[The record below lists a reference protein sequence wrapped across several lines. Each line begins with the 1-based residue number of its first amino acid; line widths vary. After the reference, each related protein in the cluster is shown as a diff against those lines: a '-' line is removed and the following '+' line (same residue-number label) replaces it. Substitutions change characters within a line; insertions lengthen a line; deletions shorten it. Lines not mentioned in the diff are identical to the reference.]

1 MRKGLLDS
9 WIPTAAAVLL
19 GLVLGLAWGKSDR
32 RGAGVTTENGGETP
46 RFSVGTGDAGVNASG
61 GKPRKRP
68 RPAGNGEI
76 GLSPKQ
82 WRMLQENP
90 SLLNINLGQCIT
102 WKGIREVPVEDVK
115 GFGPVGV
122 MMKET
127 DDGPDLSAIAGFFGL
142 DEIQTTSLGAALK
155 RFGEQIRSVE
165 SRTEQVEY
173 RGDGTMRIFFPDGDQ
188 EKKLAFD
195 DLAREMRAALGAQD
209 AERLW
214 ALSALA
220 KEAGK
225 SVVGI
230 EAGVS
235 ISGEWVTVG
244 LPKEHETIF
253 SRSDGIRPGAQ
264 VSSLEWIPGIG
275 GDGLMRTRHLQHR
288 IDWKKLYLEA
298 ELRAGK

>member
-1 MRKGLLDS
+1 MPKGMLDS

-19 GLVLGLAWGKSDR
+19 GIVLGLVWGKSEW
-32 RGAGVTTENGGETP
+32 RGAGVASENGLETS
-46 RFSVGTGDAGVNASG
+46 RSSAGTGDAGANESG

-102 WKGIREVPVEDVK
+102 WKGIREVPVEDAK
-115 GFGPVGV
+115 GFAPMGV

-173 RGDGTMRIFFPDGDQ
+173 RGDGTMRIIFPGGEQ

-220 KEAGK
+220 IEAEK
-225 SVVGI
+225 IASGI

-235 ISGEWVTVG
+235 ISGEWVTAG
-244 LPKEHETIF
+244 LPNEHETIF
-253 SRSDGIRPGAQ
+253 SRLDGIQRGAQ

-298 ELRAGK
+298 EIRAGK

>member
-19 GLVLGLAWGKSDR
+19 GLVLGLAWGKPDR
-32 RGAGVTTENGGETP
+32 RGAGVISGNGRETP
-46 RFSVGTGDAGVNASG
+46 RSSAGSGETGGQGSG

-90 SLLNINLGQCIT
+90 GLLNIDLGQCIT
-102 WKGIREVPVEDVK
+102 WKGIREVPIEDVK

-127 DDGPDLSAIAGFFGL
+127 DDGPDLSAVAGFFGL
-142 DEIQTTSLGAALK
+142 DETQTDSLGAALK
-155 RFGEQIRSVE
+155 RFGERIRSVE

-173 RGDGTMRIFFPDGDQ
+173 RGDGTMRIFFPGGDQ

-195 DLAREMRAALGAQD
+195 DLARELRAALGAQD

-220 KEAGK
+220 KEAERA
-225 SVVGI
+225 VAGI

-235 ISGEWVTVG
+235 ISGEWVTAG
-244 LPKEHETIF
+244 LPNEHETIF
-253 SRSDGIRPGAQ
+253 SRLDGIRPGAQ
-264 VSSLEWIPGIG
+264 VSALDSMPGIG
-275 GDGLMRTRHLQHR
+275 GEGLMRTRHLQHR
-288 IDWKKLYLEA
+288 IDWTKLYLEA
-298 ELRAGK
+298 EKRAGK